1 MDLSFLEELTRTIK
15 ARRNASPEES
25 YTARLFNGGP
35 KKVSAKIMEEA
46 AETAVAA
53 LVEDKK
59 RLIEEAADLIYHLLV
74 LLELKEASLAEVI
87 AELETRHR

>member
-15 ARRNASPEES
+15 SRRNASPEES
-25 YTARLFNGGP
+25 YTVRLFNGGP